1 MDFYFN
7 AEEEVHQIL
16 SREVEN
22 ENTLEQ
28 LALAKKNVKADISVC
43 GENESMEMQP
53 LLHPSTDGT
62 FDKVCDTG
70 NNGKEELNEPGTIPL
85 VL

>member
-7 AEEEVHQIL
+7 AEEKVHQIL

-22 ENTLEQ
+22 EKTLEQ
-28 LALAKKNVKADISVC
+28 SLAKKIAKADTNLY

-62 FDKVCDTG
+62 FNKVCDTG
-70 NNGKEELNEPGTIPL
+70 NNGKEKLNEPGTIPL

>member
-22 ENTLEQ
+22 EKTLEQ
-28 LALAKKNVKADISVC
+28 PAISVC